1 MKTAIN
7 KCGSIKLNNDSLI
20 INDLFEVSIGGVTY
34 GKLKSL
40 IVKNDKMEFTIDIA
54 NNTETNSKKNKTSK
68 K

>member
-54 NNTETNSKKNKTSK
+54 NNTENVKNTKE
-68 K
+68 